1 MKIFWGAVTIS
12 FLFSACSIVRPGEVG
27 IKSRLGKLTQKTS
40 NGGIIFFNPFVAK
53 VIKVPTRTINRE
65 MMMNL
70 PSKEGLTINS
80 EISIL
85 YHVKEKE
92 VSTVI
97 SEIGLSFDQIITAI
111 FRSAA
116 SDICAQYYAK
126 DMHSGERKEIEKRI
140 KDLMNENLE
149 QKGFVIEA
157 VLLKSISLPP
167 GLSKAIEMKLEAEQE
182 ALRMEFVKQ
191 QEEREAERQ
200 LIRAEGRKKAQI
212 VEAEARAKVMEIEAE
227 ATKLANLKLNE
238 SLTEQVLKMN
248 QIEALF
254 KLSNS
259 ANAKIIFLDSKNP
272 FMNLIENK

>member
-1 MKIFWGAVTIS
+1 MKIFWRAIVIL

-27 IKSRLGKLTQKTS
+27 IKSRLGKLTEKTS
-40 NGGIIFFNPFVAK
+40 NGGVIFFNPFIAK

-85 YHVKEKE
+85 YHVKETAVK
-92 VSTVI
+92 TVI

-111 FRSAA
+111 FRSEA

-126 DMHSGERKEIEKRI
+126 DMHSGERREIEKRI
-140 KDLMNENLE
+140 KDSMNESLE
-149 QKGFVIEA
+149 QKGFIIEA

-212 VEAEARAKVMEIEAE
+212 VEAEAQAKVIEIEAE